1 MLHMLH
7 SSPFFAEGTVWAII
21 MGEGDIKSIP
31 VKCIYISKEDNFLK
45 KKIWFEKFFILPLSY
60 LPSGKGIGGQGTFS
74 A

>member
-31 VKCIYISKEDNFLK
+31 VKCIYISKEDNFLRK
-45 KKIWFEKFFILPLSY
+45 NLIWKIFILPLSY